1 MTGIPQKVRRLEEYV
16 LEVVELLR
24 RHGELNDFLTTE
36 TDRLE
41 EIEAEIKAD
50 HEDED
55 EDEE

>member
-55 EDEE
+55 EE